1 MYEITIPLLGFDE
14 IKKVN
19 LEKLDEYFSTL
30 ILDKENL
37 INFTIVNIKYL
48 QHAAFDFN
56 IEDDILEKMHIRS
69 REDFD
74 IYFSVVLQDP
84 IEKSIVNLVAPILI
98 NKRHNLIGQYII
110 KDKIPK
116 LFTNL
121 RE

>member
-1 MYEITIPLLGFDE
+1 MYEITIALLGFNE
-14 IKKVN
+14 FKKVKI
-19 LEKLDEYFSTL
+19 EKIDEYFSTL
-30 ILDKENL
+30 VLDNENL

-56 IEDDILEKMHIRS
+56 IEDEVLEKMHIRS

-98 NKRHNLIGQYII
+98 NKRHKLIGQYII
-110 KDKIPK
+110 KDKIPE

-121 RE
+121 KE

>member
-14 IKKVN
+14 TKNVK
-19 LEKLDEYFSTL
+19 LEKLDDYFSTL

-56 IEDDILEKMHIRS
+56 IEDEILEKMHIRA

>member
-1 MYEITIPLLGFDE
+1 MYEITIPLQGFDN
-14 IKKVN
+14 IKKVE
-19 LEKLDEYFSTL
+19 LENIDENFSSL
-30 ILDKENL
+30 ILDKQNF
-37 INFTIVNIKYL
+37 ISFTIVNIKYL

-56 IEDDILEKMHIRS
+56 IEDEILEKMHIRR

-98 NKRHNLIGQYII
+98 NKRHKLVGQYII
-110 KDKIPK
+110 KDSIPK

-121 RE
+121 VE